1 MGKKMSQKCRYQIRK
16 NIVARSRT
24 SDSNVYVFKKA
35 TFVAKRKK
43 KVDVQTKSSVR
54 VTNWLL

>member
-1 MGKKMSQKCRYQIRK
+1 MSQKCRYQIRK

-24 SDSNVYVFKKA
+24 SDSNVYVFKKV
-35 TFVAKRKK
+35 TFVAKRKKK